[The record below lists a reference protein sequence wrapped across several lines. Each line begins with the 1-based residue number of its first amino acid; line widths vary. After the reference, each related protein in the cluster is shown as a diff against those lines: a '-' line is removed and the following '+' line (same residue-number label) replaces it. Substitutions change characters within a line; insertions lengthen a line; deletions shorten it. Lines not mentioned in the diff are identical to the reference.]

1 MESVNN
7 SIKEEE
13 SDPSTEFVT
22 LYELLERNVPHSEI
36 ATAIEK
42 KGICGWDRY
51 GRFHDVT
58 ETGKPNPTIVNDALE
73 ELAKDYA
80 WVRQGKYLNVSEKR
94 GTYYGDD
101 TRLFSFGWPGN
112 IASKFKNLQTAST
125 FNAEIPKY
133 STKER
138 NNLLNIIEVF
148 LEILVKPKNSDA
160 AVFEQFG
167 SEAKL
172 IAFIDEKYDD
182 VSGISRGNLID
193 VFAEAKAVR

>member
-1 MESVNN
+1 MESVKN

-13 SDPSTEFVT
+13 IDPSTEFVT

-36 ATAIEK
+36 ATVIEK

-51 GRFHDVT
+51 GRFHDATVAR
-58 ETGKPNPTIVNDALE
+58 KPNPTIVNDALE

-80 WVRQGKYLNVSEKR
+80 WVRRGEFFNESER
-94 GTYYGDD
+94 RDIYYGDD

-112 IASKFKNLQTAST
+112 IASKFKNLQADRT

-138 NNLLNIIEVF
+138 NNHLNIIEVF
-148 LEILVKPKNSDA
+148 LEILVKKKNSDA
-160 AVFEQFG
+160 AIFEQFG
-167 SEAKL
+167 SEVKL
-172 IAFIDEKYDD
+172 IAFIEEKYDD
-182 VSGISRGNLID
+182 VSGTSGSHLNN

>member
-1 MESVNN
+1 MESVKN

-36 ATAIEK
+36 ATVIEK

-58 ETGKPNPTIVNDALE
+58 QTGKPNPTIVNDALE

-80 WVRQGKYLNVSEKR
+80 WVRKVRYPDEREPRDVH
-94 GTYYGDD
+94 YGEE
-101 TRLFSFGWPGN
+101 TRLLSFGWPAQ
-112 IASKFKNLQTAST
+112 IASKHINLQAHSN
-125 FNAEIPKY
+125 FNFDIPKY
-133 STKER
+133 SRKER
-138 NNLLNIIEVF
+138 NNLLNIIETL
-148 LEILVKPKNSDA
+148 LEILVKKNPEISL
-160 AVFEQFG
+160 ENQFG

-172 IAFIDEKYDD
+172 IAFIEEKFDE

-193 VFAEAKAVR
+193 VFSEAKAIR